1 MQRAAQL
8 TERYNA
14 ALDAADSASAELA
27 SYEAQIAAGKDLP
40 ERDLSLLQMGRSA
53 SWENLRKAGLK
64 LKGVSAEVEAL
75 ETMEGRQSAGQT
87 YATKLRFL
95 YEESLSCTAP
105 EMEPAALESV
115 RTRLAAAV
123 RETEMAVT
131 NSYAIKDNARATA
144 VDIDTTVSNER
155 NLRWPLPPRLSGQR
169 TAGEIP
175 EWAADPPLFPRS
187 QVGSALPR
195 MPSTPPPPPAAPA
208 TGAPPRGRFIEL
220 IGRLGKLIG
229 HDLEG

>member
-1 MQRAAQL
+1 VQRAAQL

-27 SYEAQIAAGKDLP
+27 SYEAQIGAGKDLP

-53 SWENLRKAGLK
+53 SRENLRKAGLK

-95 YEESLSCTAP
+95 YEEPLSCAAP

-115 RTRLAAAV
+115 QTRLAAAV
-123 RETEMAVT
+123 VR
-131 NSYAIKDNARATA
+131 R
-144 VDIDTTVSNER
+144 
-155 NLRWPLPPRLSGQR
+155 RWP
-169 TAGEIP
+169 
-175 EWAADPPLFPRS
+175 
-187 QVGSALPR
+187 
-195 MPSTPPPPPAAPA
+195 
-208 TGAPPRGRFIEL
+208 
-220 IGRLGKLIG
+220 
-229 HDLEG
+229 

>member
-27 SYEAQIAAGKDLP
+27 SYEAQIGAGKDLP

-53 SWENLRKAGLK
+53 SRENLRKAGLK

-95 YEESLSCTAP
+95 YEEPLSCAAP

-123 RETEMAVT
+123 VR
-131 NSYAIKDNARATA
+131 R
-144 VDIDTTVSNER
+144 
-155 NLRWPLPPRLSGQR
+155 RWP
-169 TAGEIP
+169 
-175 EWAADPPLFPRS
+175 
-187 QVGSALPR
+187 
-195 MPSTPPPPPAAPA
+195 
-208 TGAPPRGRFIEL
+208 
-220 IGRLGKLIG
+220 
-229 HDLEG
+229 